1 MSSVEYGDQ
10 HLHRRSSRDD
20 SDKSNVQ
27 NTKRQ
32 RKSGIGGGGSNVH
45 WKDAPSFL
53 DATASVS
60 AATFGSRRLPE
71 LQRLYHAT
79 LTKTKDEN
87 DLLTNQTVYRN
98 FIKAETP
105 LLSGGGK
112 RSSRHLRRRTT
123 AVESKKHYHRYP
135 RNIRSTL
142 DPVTDPRNEIH
153 ASVKEDHTFMEYQG
167 NTRKSQRKKRSLLLQ
182 NHTSTWLMD
191 TVKHETET
199 TTTTT
204 TTTTNDQEL
213 TSMAKSES
221 TKESTAAS
229 KWLITHYWH
238 AKRFHMATLWDG
250 WRVPLAHTN
259 RGSRAALRLSQTNHD
274 DDSTGSNEGR
284 YVLLRDMSWERQPL
298 VFKATQIRTEA
309 DLAWLLQTLQRV
321 CPDVATTDSNRNKAF
336 LGGFMAKECMLH
348 RLDQFP
354 IGAIGP
360 VILRLVTV
368 KKYNNNNDDD
378 DDDKHPIMEWMI
390 EVRSHPSI
398 RLDVIETMQSLVGE
412 LDRETKKD
420 DTAVSL
426 PIIQWSKNNEYNQK
440 LSPRI
445 CFRLYGKASTT
456 ILKHLLISD
465 EKDHSN
471 NQMLQDCNWMI
482 TNSVLLDDE
491 TTIPH
496 GTIIRIRNARI
507 VSPTDEVVTKVTG
520 DIIKEGKKD
529 VQTLLRNEIAS
540 RDLLSPTCGM
550 DIATCN
556 DTDLVLVYQ
565 APRPLNCPANYA
577 MSGWEVYCHKFDV
590 AHQLWMALSLFD
602 ATATTATT
610 TTTIPARTSTHGIR
624 SSQISCCAVGLVE
637 ECHLRMECEPPLPL
651 FPRDFVDTRQS
662 QIYWNNEHDKASH
675 HGPNDRVSNWKYLR
689 HLYEGGWGRLP
700 LKKDWATK
708 IKTHPVE
715 FQSLLEEDTTTTTT
729 TTSVA
734 NSPIVV
740 VRNAFG
746 QPFVDVIECCTPKET
761 LERST
766 STTNERCS
774 QQQQQQQ
781 QRKRKR
787 RKVLPSDRV
796 LISPPLPRSQRESFS
811 NLCQQLLAS
820 LSLPAILVCHVRI
833 IGKGTIDAG
842 DEIVGSELT
851 LGRITAGTFSIS
863 RGVCHGMGVVGA
875 ARLLQ
880 YLSQWCTEDT
890 NQQRMMNCG
899 RIVPLSNGQRS
910 FQLAVSI
917 RPLSAFGTTTTTTT
931 NTVSTTTNEACM
943 TVLID

>member
-1 MSSVEYGDQ
+1 MSSVDCGDQ
-10 HLHRRSSRDD
+10 HLHRPSRDD

-32 RKSGIGGGGSNVH
+32 RKSGLGGGCGGGGGSNVH

-87 DLLTNQTVYRN
+87 DLLTNQTN

-135 RNIRSTL
+135 RNVQTTL
-142 DPVTDPRNEIH
+142 DSVADSRSEIH

-191 TVKHETET
+191 STKHEAET

-213 TSMAKSES
+213 KSMAQSES
-221 TKESTAAS
+221 AKESSAAAS
-229 KWLITHYWH
+229 KWLVTHYWH

-274 DDSTGSNEGR
+274 DSTDSNEGR

-298 VFKATQIRTEA
+298 VLMATQIRTEA

-321 CPDVATTDSNRNKAF
+321 CPDVATTDSNLNKAF
-336 LGGFMAKECMLH
+336 LGGIMAKECMLH
-348 RLDQFP
+348 RRDQFP
-354 IGAIGP
+354 NGAIGP

-368 KKYNNNNDDD
+368 KKNNKNDH
-378 DDDKHPIMEWMI
+378 DDKHPIMEWMI
-390 EVRSHPSI
+390 EVRFHPSI
-398 RLDVIETMQSLVGE
+398 RLGVIETMQTLVDD
-412 LDRETKKD
+412 LDRGTNKD
-420 DTAVSL
+420 DTTNSL
-426 PIIQWSKNNEYNQK
+426 PIIRWSNNNENNQK

-465 EKDHSN
+465 ETNHSN
-471 NQMLQDCNWMI
+471 DQILQNWNWMSTKSI
-482 TNSVLLDDE
+482 LLNDE
-491 TTIPH
+491 ATIPH
-496 GTIIRIRNARI
+496 GTIIRVRNARI
-507 VSPTDEVVTKVTG
+507 VSPTDEVVTKDTR
-520 DIIKEGKKD
+520 DIIKE
-529 VQTLLRNEIAS
+529 
-540 RDLLSPTCGM
+540 

-556 DTDLVLVYQ
+556 DDDLVLVYQ

-577 MSGWEVYCHKFDV
+577 MCGWEVYCHKFDI

-602 ATATTATT
+602 ATAGTT
-610 TTTIPARTSTHGIR
+610 TTTSTTHVKC
-624 SSQISCCAVGLVE
+624 SSQISCCAIGLVE
-637 ECHLRMECEPPLPL
+637 ESHLRMECEPPLPL
-651 FPRDFVDTRQS
+651 FPRDFVDTQQS
-662 QIYWNNEHDKASH
+662 QLYWNNEHDQASH
-675 HGPNDRVSNWKYLR
+675 HGSNVRVSSWKYLR

-708 IKTHPVE
+708 IKTHAVE
-715 FQSLLEEDTTTTTT
+715 FQSLLGKETT
-729 TTSVA
+729 TTSIP

-746 QPFVDVIECCTPKET
+746 QPFVDVIECCTPNEI

-766 STTNERCS
+766 STTNEHS
-774 QQQQQQQ
+774 QQQQQQRK
-781 QRKRKR
+781 RKRKR

-796 LISPPLPRSQRESFS
+796 LISPPLPRSQLESFS
-811 NLCQQLLAS
+811 NLCQQLLSS
-820 LSLPAILVCHVRI
+820 LSLPAILICHVRV
-833 IGKGTIDAG
+833 IGKGTINAG
-842 DEIVGSELT
+842 DEIVGRDLT

-880 YLSQWCTEDT
+880 YLSRCQWCTDCEDT
-890 NQQRMMNCG
+890 KNKQQQQQQQIMMNCG

-910 FQLAVSI
+910 FQLAVGI
-917 RPLSAFGTTTTTTT
+917 RPSSSIVTTTTTTT
-931 NTVSTTTNEACM
+931 TATNTVSTTNEACM
-943 TVLID
+943 TVLIDLLVGSY